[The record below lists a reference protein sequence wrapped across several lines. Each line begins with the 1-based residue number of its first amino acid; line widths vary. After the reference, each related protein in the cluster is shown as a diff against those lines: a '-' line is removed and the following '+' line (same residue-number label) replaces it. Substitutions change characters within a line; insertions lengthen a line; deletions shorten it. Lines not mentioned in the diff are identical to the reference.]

1 MRKIGCLLAEGWRWR
16 GREVGA
22 GIRRHRNSVRGDM
35 KLPGLNP
42 DWAVFRDIWRDL
54 IVYLLLQANND
65 LGKTSN
71 PSLA

>member
-1 MRKIGCLLAEGWRWR
+1 MGKIGCLLAEGWRWR

-22 GIRRHRNSVRGDM
+22 GIRHRNSVRGDM

-42 DWAVFRDIWRDL
+42 DWAVFWDIWRDF